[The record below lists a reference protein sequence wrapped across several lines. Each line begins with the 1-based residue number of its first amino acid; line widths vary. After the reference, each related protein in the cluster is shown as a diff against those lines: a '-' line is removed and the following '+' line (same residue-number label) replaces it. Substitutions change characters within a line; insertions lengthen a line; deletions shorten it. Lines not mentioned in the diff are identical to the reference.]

1 MNDII
6 TINNLGSLPREA
18 QAQILHSEILKNG
31 ADAAEAMYNLASN
44 LKKMRDSQLYSE
56 LGFDSFEDY
65 AVNAVG
71 LKKSQAYDYIK
82 ALESLG
88 EDVFRSSGK
97 IGITKV
103 KALCAFTP
111 EQAKNFLEEND
122 AEAMTVKELKA
133 KIKEL
138 TEQGEQLSL
147 DLTAAGEQSEEHLE
161 KIEEL
166 NNTNIELE
174 KRIKELESKPTEVAV
189 REPSDGEL
197 QALTAE
203 AVKNATKDLKKQLA
217 AAKKEKS
224 ENDKKHAEELKKAR
238 DEAAKKAE
246 EELNAKN
253 SELTAEIEKSKQKAA
268 ELEKQLKV
276 TASPETTRF
285 AFYFE
290 AVQDNVNKL
299 LETLNKIEDS
309 TTAAKLRAG
318 VCKFADMMKGKF
330 EDAN

>member
-1 MNDII
+1 MNDMMKKE
-6 TINNLGSLPREA
+6 NNELDRRIEA
-18 QAQILHSEILKNG
+18 ERLDYAIKS
-31 ADAAEAMYNLASN
+31 AAAAAVESMCELASH
-44 LKKMRDSQLYSE
+44 LKKMRDTRLYTALHYE
-56 LGFDSFEDY
+56 HFEDY
-65 AVNAVG
+65 TIKEIG

-174 KRIKELESKPTEVAV
+174 KRIKELENNPTEVAV

-203 AVKNATKDLKKQLA
+203 AVKNATRDLKKQLA
-217 AAKKEKS
+217 AAQKEKS

-238 DEAAKKAE
+238 AEAAKKAE
-246 EELNAKN
+246 QELNAKN

-276 TASPETTRF
+276 TASPETTHF

-299 LETLNKIEDS
+299 LETLNKIEDA

-330 EDAN
+330 ENENK